1 MKIPSTPRSPRGFT
15 LIELLVV
22 ITIIAVLAGA
32 GFVVGNSALNRAR
45 KLTAQA
51 AATSLEQ
58 AVNAFYS
65 EYGIFPVQG
74 GDSRVDTGTDTEFL
88 NTLLG
93 KNPDLNPRGLKFL
106 TAKEGKKRGTGGA
119 GGLIFADGGSVSGM
133 YDPWGNAY
141 IVILN
146 TEYEDQLRFQTPDDK
161 SVTLNGR
168 NAAVFSPGVP
178 EGEVITNDTLVTSW

>member
-1 MKIPSTPRSPRGFT
+1 MKIPSTPRPPRGFT

-51 AATSLEQ
+51 AATGLEQ

-65 EYGIFPVQG
+65 EYGIFPA
-74 GDSRVDTGTDTEFL
+74 DSNRVDTGNDTEFL
-88 NTLLG
+88 DTLLG
-93 KNPDLNPRGLKFL
+93 KNPERNPRGLKFL
-106 TAKEGKKRGTGGA
+106 TAKEGKKRGAGGA
-119 GGLIFADGGSVSGM
+119 GGLIFGDGGSVSGM
-133 YDPWGNAY
+133 YDPWGNGY
-141 IVILN
+141 TVILN